1 MQRNWTSS
9 TASCA
14 IMAFTVQ
21 YTVLQKFSDK
31 KNMYRAKWFRDFISK
46 QRLVS
51 AIFQKIIQK
60 VSQTGIHLKSLAP
73 ISGFTRLLASQ
84 NGFVVNWVNC
94 IVIQRCVCNT
104 IALNCLVFWENRV
117 FCILATE
124 KRTNRQTN
132 RQTDEQMDSIDA
144 LSRSRCSERRLKNI
158 DLVGKMQ

>member
-1 MQRNWTSS
+1 
-9 TASCA
+9 
-14 IMAFTVQ
+14 
-21 YTVLQKFSDK
+21 
-31 KNMYRAKWFRDFISK
+31 MYRAKWFRDFISK

-51 AIFQKIIQK
+51 ATFQKIIQK

-104 IALNCLVFWENRV
+104 IALNCLVFEKIAF

-124 KRTNRQTN
+124 KRTNRQTDCDVPRLDVLN
-132 RQTDEQMDSIDA
+132 TANLCPAVSVVGLFYLLTVIMNFVCLFIFRLRFHQKVPVCCMCVSDE
-144 LSRSRCSERRLKNI
+144 
-158 DLVGKMQ
+158 